1 MSPSPPLCIHLGRT
15 RYSYNPGNMRCSV
28 RLLAFHITTNLVEYS
43 FGRTKAQ
50 VRKNEDRP
58 YIFRKTQHKT
68 PRGKGRKESEK
79 KKSVPALNTVDRPS
93 TSFLEFRGLEEVE
106 EMSNEIGWQ
115 KSTSRGDGLIS
126 LRLLQPPT
134 FSSPPDL
141 LRHPSSELQEIL
153 CACPLFST
161 RLLWSNSNC
170 PSLGHVLR
178 KRTISLC
185 LGSRHNH
192 VLSKVIFWVPRA
204 NLVL

>member
-1 MSPSPPLCIHLGRT
+1 
-15 RYSYNPGNMRCSV
+15 MRCAV

-58 YIFRKTQHKT
+58 YIFRKTQHRT
-68 PRGKGRKESEK
+68 PRGKGGKEKKAK
-79 KKSVPALNTVDRPS
+79 KKSAPALNTVDRPS
-93 TSFLEFRGLEEVE
+93 TPFLELRGLEGVE
-106 EMSNEIGWQ
+106 EMSNEIGQ
-115 KSTSRGDGLIS
+115 HKSTSRGDGLIS
-126 LRLLQPPT
+126 LRLLQPST

-141 LRHPSSELQEIL
+141 LRHPSDELKEIL
-153 CACPLFST
+153 CTCPLFSA

-170 PSLGHVLR
+170 PSLGRVLG

-204 NLVL
+204 NLVLSLENNQYPLRKLKKTGFVTYW